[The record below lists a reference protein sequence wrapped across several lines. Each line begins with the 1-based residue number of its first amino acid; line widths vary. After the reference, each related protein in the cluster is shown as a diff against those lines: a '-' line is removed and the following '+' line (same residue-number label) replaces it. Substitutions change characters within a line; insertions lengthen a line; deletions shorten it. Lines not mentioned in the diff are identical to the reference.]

1 MEPSRGRTGAS
12 GVAGAEAGR
21 NLFAGKS
28 TLRPRGEP
36 VRAAGGAGAAAGGD
50 APAAVAART
59 AYLERYASGSRAT
72 DVEGKKRRRKKRKGN
87 DGSGLVVRDVTL
99 YAEGE
104 GADPEGQGGGAHLQA
119 HEPEDEAPLVV
130 NAELLEVEARRQKRF
145 AESSLGGRTD
155 GSGWVEAVEAPAVE
169 RGRSPSRRKRND
181 SSPDMSPPRRRRHDS
196 SPDMSPPRRRRHDSS
211 PDLSPPRMHHRNSLS
226 PDLSPPR
233 QHLGRGGSGPGSE
246 AQAAVVL
253 SHAGMRREMAD
264 GTRTGIVKPEQVQAE
279 LRAKR
284 EAEARQFSALNEDI
298 TGRGATT
305 VYRDKDSGAKVD
317 RGEARQAKEA
327 ARAQEQPVWAG
338 GLKQRRVQEERRA
351 AMEADR
357 GRLLAQGPGMDDR
370 RLREKRRFG
379 DPMAHLAKGAA
390 DEEELEPLM
399 HLEEARESGFI
410 IPQAV
415 PEHSWL
421 KRGAAAPPNRFNIR
435 PGRHWDGVDRGNG
448 FERGLFARQAGAG
461 ARSRAGFMSRQ
472 SEM

>member
-50 APAAVAART
+50 DPAAVAART

>member
-1 MEPSRGRTGAS
+1 MEPGRGRTGAG
-12 GVAGAEAGR
+12 GVAGAEAGG

-28 TLRPRGEP
+28 TLRPRGGP
-36 VRAAGGAGAAAGGD
+36 ARAAGGAGADGGGD
-50 APAAVAART
+50 PAAAAARA
-59 AYLERYASGSRAT
+59 AYLERYASGGGAT
-72 DVEGKKRRRKKRKGN
+72 DVEGKKRRRKKRRGN

-99 YAEGE
+99 YAEGG
-104 GADPEGQGGGAHLQA
+104 GADPEGLGGGAHLQA
-119 HEPEDEAPLVV
+119 HEPDDDEAPQVV
-130 NAELLEVEARRQKRF
+130 NAELLEVEARRQKRL
-145 AESSLGGRTD
+145 AESGARGRAD
-155 GSGWVEAVEAPAVE
+155 GSGWVEAAEVPAVE
-169 RGRSPSRRKRND
+169 RGRSPSRRKWND

-196 SPDMSPPRRRRHDSS
+196 SPDMSPPRRPRHDSS
-211 PDLSPPRMHHRNSLS
+211 PDMSPPRKQHHNS
-226 PDLSPPR
+226 LSPPR
-233 QHLGRGGSGPGSE
+233 QPPRRGGSGPGSE

-253 SHAGMRREMAD
+253 SRAGTRREMAD

-284 EAEARQFSALNEDI
+284 EADARQFATLDEEI

-317 RGEARQAKEA
+317 RGEARRAKEA
-327 ARAQEQPVWAG
+327 ARAEERPVWAG

-370 RLREKRRFG
+370 RLRERRRFG
-379 DPMAHLAKGAA
+379 DPMAHLAKGTAE
-390 DEEELEPLM
+390 EEELEPLM
-399 HLEEARESGFI
+399 HEEEARESGFI

-448 FERGLFARQAGAG
+448 FEKGLFARQAGAG
-461 ARSRAGFMSRQ
+461 ARSREGFMSRQ

>member
-1 MEPSRGRTGAS
+1 MEPGRGRTGAS

-50 APAAVAART
+50 APAAVAARS

-72 DVEGKKRRRKKRKGN
+72 DLEGKKRRRKKRKGN

-155 GSGWVEAVEAPAVE
+155 GSGWVEAVEVPAVE

-196 SPDMSPPRRRRHDSS
+196 SPDMSPPRK
-211 PDLSPPRMHHRNSLS
+211 HHRNSLS

-253 SHAGMRREMAD
+253 SHAGMRRVMAD

-284 EAEARQFSALNEDI
+284 EAEARQ
-298 TGRGATT
+298 
-305 VYRDKDSGAKVD
+305 
-317 RGEARQAKEA
+317 
-327 ARAQEQPVWAG
+327 
-338 GLKQRRVQEERRA
+338 
-351 AMEADR
+351 
-357 GRLLAQGPGMDDR
+357 
-370 RLREKRRFG
+370 
-379 DPMAHLAKGAA
+379 
-390 DEEELEPLM
+390 
-399 HLEEARESGFI
+399 
-410 IPQAV
+410 
-415 PEHSWL
+415 
-421 KRGAAAPPNRFNIR
+421 
-435 PGRHWDGVDRGNG
+435 
-448 FERGLFARQAGAG
+448 
-461 ARSRAGFMSRQ
+461 
-472 SEM
+472 